1 MERYIKDISEDISQE
16 LIKIRRSLHRIPELA
31 YEEFKTA
38 KLIENIL
45 SSIHHMKI
53 ESNIGSTTG
62 VIGILQGT
70 KKSEE
75 KNSEKCVLL
84 RADMDALPIEE
95 SVETSYKSI
104 HSGKMHAC
112 GHDAHITWL
121 LGCAMILSRMRDKF
135 SGTVKFLFQ
144 PAEENGTGAISL
156 IESGVLED
164 PYVDYVIGAHCF
176 PKYESGK
183 IVIPAKQA
191 FSAAKSFEIIVKGKG
206 GHGSWP
212 HKCIDPIA
220 ISVQI
225 YNGLQQIISRK
236 MDSSSSYVLSVGSIH
251 AGTLDKGNI
260 IPDICT
266 MKGTIRHMTE
276 EGMEY
281 LMREIEKT
289 AIYICKANDANV
301 EINYS
306 LGVKPV
312 VNDKN
317 CVKLSLDSIKS
328 MMNEENV
335 EISYENNLGGEDFS
349 FFTSERKGVY
359 FFVGSSSKEN
369 LGKFDLHSSN
379 FCIDESILSSTSAYM
394 SKIAIDLLNK

>member
-1 MERYIKDISEDISQE
+1 MEKYIKDISEEISQE
-16 LIKIRRSLHRIPELA
+16 LIRLRRNFHKIPELA

-38 KLIENIL
+38 KLIENTL
-45 SSIHHMKI
+45 SSIPDIKI
-53 ESNIGSTTG
+53 KSNVGDTTG
-62 VIGILQGT
+62 IIGTLKGT
-70 KKSEE
+70 KNCTE
-75 KNSEKCVLL
+75 KNNTKCVLI

-95 SVETSYKSI
+95 SIETSYKSI
-104 HSGKMHAC
+104 HPGKMHAC
-112 GHDAHITWL
+112 GHDAHMTWV

-144 PAEENGTGAISL
+144 PAEENGTGAMKL
-156 IESGVLED
+156 IKSGVLEE
-164 PYVDYVIGAHCF
+164 PYVDYVIGAHCL

-183 IVIPAKQA
+183 IIIPAKQA
-191 FSAAKSFEIIVKGKG
+191 FSGAKSFEIIVKGIG

-236 MDSSSSYVLSVGSIH
+236 MDSSNSYVLSIGSIH
-251 AGTLDKGNI
+251 AGPLDKGNI

-266 MKGTIRHMTE
+266 MRGTIRHMTE
-276 EGMEY
+276 EGMGF

-289 AIYICKANDANV
+289 ATYICKANDANV

-312 VNDKN
+312 VNDKK
-317 CVKLSLDSIKS
+317 CVNLLFESIKS
-328 MMNEENV
+328 MMDEENV

-349 FFTSERKGVY
+349 FFTSKRKGVY
-359 FFVGSSSKEN
+359 FFVGSSDKEN

-379 FCIDESILSSTSAYM
+379 FCIDEGILRKTSAYM
-394 SKIAIDLLNK
+394 SKIAIDLLNI